1 MEKITAQAMNYPPT
15 VHLILQGKGGVGK
28 SMVAAILG
36 QFLQAR
42 GLATRC
48 IDTDPVNQT
57 LTQYKALN
65 AEHLKLMS
73 ESRIDSRV
81 FDQLMERM
89 LTETTT
95 FVVDNGASTF
105 IPLWHYVLENAAIET
120 LEKHGRRVYI
130 HSVITDRK
138 SVV

>member
-1 MEKITAQAMNYPPT
+1 MRARTASRDASSW
-15 VHLILQGKGGVGK
+15 KK
-28 SMVAAILG
+28 
-36 QFLQAR
+36 
-42 GLATRC
+42 
-48 IDTDPVNQT
+48 VNQT

-89 LTETTT
+89 LTETRT

-105 IPLWHYVLENAAIET
+105 IPLWTCPLF
-120 LEKHGRRVYI
+120 
-130 HSVITDRK
+130 
-138 SVV
+138 

>member
-1 MEKITAQAMNYPPT
+1 MEKTSTAQHGRPVATGQPMI
-15 VHLILQGKGGVGK
+15 HLILQGKGGVGK

-36 QFLQAR
+36 QFLRAR
-42 GLATRC
+42 GLDVRC

-57 LTQYKALN
+57 LTQYTALH

-89 LTETTT
+89 LTESAT

-105 IPLWHYVLENAAIET
+105 IPL
-120 LEKHGRRVYI
+120 RREDDAEPGI
-130 HSVITDRK
+130 RLPPGEH
-138 SVV
+138 